1 MEAIKVSEENRLEAI
16 AMKRKATR
24 GDLLTKLIHQEW
36 ERVLQE
42 LQALDIDSGDL
53 HIAARLIGQ
62 YQILDKLMA
71 ALSEGNLGSDYEIEA
86 DWREKLIAYVVEGFD
101 LDKPASPP
109 RPYKSLAQQLAE
121 ECGLEV
127 IQA

>member
-1 MEAIKVSEENRLEAI
+1 MEAITVSEENRLEAI
-16 AMKRKATR
+16 ALKRKATR

-101 LDKPASPP
+101 LDKPASP
-109 RPYKSLAQQLAE
+109 R
-121 ECGLEV
+121 
-127 IQA
+127 